1 MVDKGD
7 GKKAE
12 EKLQNI
18 EDMRVTDSQ
27 SEYYARF
34 FSDFNNNGIDDKT
47 EEITVN
53 FVTSIEEQIEP
64 VKLNVGQKLKFLNYL
79 IKIRFSLVGI
89 QMLS

>member
-34 FSDFNNNGIDDKT
+34 SLTLI
-47 EEITVN
+47 ITVL
-53 FVTSIEEQIEP
+53 TI
-64 VKLNVGQKLKFLNYL
+64 KQKK
-79 IKIRFSLVGI
+79 S
-89 QMLS
+89 Q

>member
-64 VKLNVGQKLKFLNYL
+64 VKLNVGQK
-79 IKIRFSLVGI
+79 IKIPK
-89 QMLS
+89 LSNKDKIFIGWYT